1 MRKEVTGLL
10 AAMAAGVF
18 VVAASYGLCAL
29 LAPRAAGHA
38 MKIMPM
44 KDMPMQAMGMKG
56 VDRPVRDDHAQAALA
71 ATGRTLFISA
81 CSSCH
86 GANARGDFGPSL
98 YDLNLSEMRI
108 AAIIKNGIKPRMPG
122 FGGKYSQTQ
131 RQALVAYVR
140 SLKK

>member
-86 GANARGDFGPSL
+86 GANARGGFGPSL
-98 YDLNLSEMRI
+98 YDLSLSDTRL
-108 AAIIKNGIKPRMPG
+108 AAVIKNGIKPRMPG